1 MKINE
6 IQSDQV
12 KSDAAKVVDLV
23 RSGQNINLAVDTY
36 KNIHS
41 GKLDYDAAFSAAR
54 TASDAEQGKT
64 SQQQRDMKAR
74 AKAQK
79 AIDDKIKNQQAL
91 AKDKA
96 QRLKSKGTFKKDDDS
111 ARKQKAQGSNFTI
124 DPDTGQMYAKKGAGG
139 TFYGNKATGS
149 LGLGRGRQSIKKYID
164 DPSLLLSLGADDFDD
179 AISRGSDLGTK
190 IFKPKGRG
198 GKTIPKYS
206 IRDN

>member
-23 RSGQNINLAVDTY
+23 RSGQDINLAVDTY

-54 TASDAEQGKT
+54 TSSDAEQGRT
-64 SQQQRDMKAR
+64 SQQRQDMEAR

-79 AIDDKIKNQQAL
+79 KIDDKIKSQQAL

-96 QRLKSKGTFKKDDDS
+96 QRLKNKGTFKKDDDAS
-111 ARKQKAQGSNFTI
+111 RKQKAQGSNYTI
-124 DPDTGQMYAKKGAGG
+124 DPETGQMFAKKGAGG

-149 LGLGRGRQSIKKYID
+149 LGLGKGRQTVKKYLD

-179 AISRGSDLGTK
+179 ALSRGSDIGSK
-190 IFKPKGRG
+190 IFKPKGTG
-198 GKTIPKYS
+198 GKVIPKYS